1 MAVRVMPAQRRMSVG
16 QHADMERSIA
26 ISAPDVGSINLYS
39 SVVTTAP
46 GAKTRIH
53 HHGTCETSIYIL
65 SGRARYTWGPTGL
78 EAAMDAEAGDFVY
91 IPAGEIHV
99 EENASTDEPLV
110 VVLTRSCPDSHVVYL
125 DEEPRAT
132 APRTGGAEADPPR

>member
-1 MAVRVMPAQRRMSVG
+1 MATRIRPEDRATSEG

-26 ISAPDVGSINLYS
+26 ISSDRVGSVGLYS

-53 HHGTCETSIYIL
+53 HHGECETSIWIA
-65 SGRARYTWGPTGL
+65 SGQARYTFGPTGL
-78 EAAMDAEAGDFVY
+78 EETFDAGPGDFVY

-99 EENASTDEPLV
+99 EENASDSEPLV
-110 VVLTRSCPDSHVVYL
+110 VVISRNCPGSVVHYV
-125 DEEPRAT
+125 DEA
-132 APRTGGAEADPPR
+132 